1 MSKKKNS
8 IFYRVSPILFSIIG
22 MALSHNLF
30 FLVLPLQMK
39 SAGLNSSQVGIAMG
53 MFAAG
58 SIAAGLFGSKLVNRV
73 GHIRAFASFAAT
85 LSIVSIAHSFMD
97 SFFVISALR
106 VIAGFCFIASF
117 ITLESWLNVMSD
129 SSNRGKLFSVYQIF
143 FALGFGAAPFLM
155 SQTGES
161 DIRLYGVISALTAVA
176 LIIMAMSRM
185 PQPELPGRSR
195 AMSLKKLWGYSPSGT
210 FSCVIAGSIGSA
222 SVSLI
227 ALYAYARGFHGPLLS
242 VILGSYLLGGLLT
255 QYPTGWFADRFDK
268 RTVGAALML
277 VGIASNAIIIL
288 DYFENLPTSLVVLF
302 FLLSGGAGAAI
313 FPLAVTQVF
322 DHIETKEALP
332 ATSTMQILLGVG
344 GVLGP
349 IIAGALMTA
358 FSEIWLYF
366 YVIVLHVIL
375 MAFLLIR
382 KLFIRTERLEPTQ
395 PYQMT
400 TNPASVPPLEEFVKA
415 EIDEPALKLLIEALK
430 QTPKNPQALIKVT
443 LESAKLQ
450 AEDVALQ
457 MVLKLPKYAGELTE
471 HLVTLYPEKRLEVAR
486 SLTDFFDLHKTRI
499 NYAIVGGLKTNATDK
514 EIFEIDR
521 LIELRKQRLK
531 AEGLPVE

>member
-1 MSKKKNS
+1 MASNNNN
-8 IFYRVSPILFSIIG
+8 IFSRVSPILFSIIG
-22 MALSHNLF
+22 MSLSLNLL

-39 SAGLNSSQVGIAMG
+39 AAGLSSSQVGLAMG

-58 SIAAGLFGSKLVNRV
+58 SIAAGLFGSKVVNRV
-73 GHIRAFASFAAT
+73 GHIRAFASMAAT
-85 LSIVSIAHSFMD
+85 LSIVSIAHSFLD
-97 SFFVISALR
+97 SFLIISALR
-106 VIAGFCFIASF
+106 IIAGFCFITSF
-117 ITLESWLNVMSD
+117 ITLESWLNVISD

-143 FALGFGAAPFLM
+143 FAIGFGSAPFLM
-155 SQTGES
+155 GITGNS
-161 DIRLYGVISALTAVA
+161 DIRLFGIVSALLAIP

-195 AMSLKKLWGYSPSGT
+195 AMPLKKLWNYSPSGT
-210 FSCVIAGSIGSA
+210 FSCLIAGSINSA
-222 SVSLI
+222 SMSLI
-227 ALYAYARGFHGPLLS
+227 ALYAYARGFEDPILS
-242 VILGSYLLGGLLT
+242 LILGSYLLGGLLT
-255 QYPTGWFADRFDK
+255 QFPTGWFADRFDK
-268 RTVGAALML
+268 RTVGSALML
-277 VGIASNAIIIL
+277 VGIIANAVIIF
-288 DYFENLPTSLVVLF
+288 DYFYGLPTGVVVIF

-322 DHIETKEALP
+322 DHIDTKEAIQ
-332 ATSTMQILLGVG
+332 ATGTMQAIMGVG

-358 FSEIWLYF
+358 YSEIWLYF
-366 YVIVLHVIL
+366 YVISLHLVLML
-375 MAFLLIR
+375 FLLTR
-382 KLFIRTERLEPTQ
+382 KLFIRTERLKVSK

-400 TNPASVPPLEEFVKA
+400 TNPASVPPLEDYVKA
-415 EIDEPALKLLIEALK
+415 EIAEPALKLLIEALK
-430 QTPKNPQALIKVT
+430 QTPKNPQALIRVT

-471 HLVTLYPEKRLEVAR
+471 HLVTIYPEKRLEVAR

-531 AEGLPVE
+531 EVGLPVE